1 MAQAQFRNGF
11 LVAKKMPKARE
22 EVLGRVNVT
31 MSLTKGTAVV
41 AWEWDCQAWGNKG

>member
-1 MAQAQFRNGF
+1 MAQAHFRNGF

-31 MSLTKGTAVV
+31 MSLTQGTAV
-41 AWEWDCQAWGNKG
+41 AWESDCQAWGNKG